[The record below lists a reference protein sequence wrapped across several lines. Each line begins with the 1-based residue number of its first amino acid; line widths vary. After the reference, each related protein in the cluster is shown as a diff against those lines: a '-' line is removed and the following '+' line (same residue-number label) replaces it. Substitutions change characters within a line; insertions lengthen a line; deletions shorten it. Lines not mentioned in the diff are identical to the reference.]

1 MYVAS
6 RAGSSH
12 PETGLFVTCCACLC
26 VTDLLG
32 VMVLVLSVV
41 GLLFSQALA
50 MLSVFFASEVMP
62 TVLRLVC
69 LESHRCLKA

>member
-1 MYVAS
+1 M
-6 RAGSSH
+6 
-12 PETGLFVTCCACLC
+12 
-26 VTDLLG
+26 TDLHG

-62 TVLRLVC
+62 TVLR
-69 LESHRCLKA
+69 

>member
-1 MYVAS
+1 
-6 RAGSSH
+6 
-12 PETGLFVTCCACLC
+12 
-26 VTDLLG
+26 
-32 VMVLVLSVV
+32 MVLVLSVV

-69 LESHRCLKA
+69 VHYHLIELLQLLTLTLL

>member
-1 MYVAS
+1 M
-6 RAGSSH
+6 
-12 PETGLFVTCCACLC
+12 
-26 VTDLLG
+26 TDLHG

-62 TVLRLVC
+62 TVLRLVS
-69 LESHRCLKA
+69 LLSHRCLVE